1 MFYVL
6 ESDNSDGLLRLYSAN
21 NMAVIEI
28 GQELDRDRMDD
39 ELHGIYTLTV
49 SIISGW
55 YDTDE
60 ESYVTSNLKL
70 IF

>member
-49 SIISGW
+49 SMISG
-55 YDTDE
+55 
-60 ESYVTSNLKL
+60 
-70 IF
+70 